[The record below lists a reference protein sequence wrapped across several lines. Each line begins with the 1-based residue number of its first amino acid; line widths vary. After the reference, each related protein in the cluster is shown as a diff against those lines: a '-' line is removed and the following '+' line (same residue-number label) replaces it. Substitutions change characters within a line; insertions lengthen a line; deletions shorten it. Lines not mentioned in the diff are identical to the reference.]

1 MEMKSRIIDTDQEN
15 HFEILCEQRMA
26 DHYADFDS
34 RLNASRLRQDQ
45 DLNIQDQD
53 QDQDS

>member
-1 MEMKSRIIDTDQEN
+1 MKSRIIDTDQEN
-15 HFEILCEQRMA
+15 HFEILCEQRVA

>member
-1 MEMKSRIIDTDQEN
+1 MQRIGLWKQRDL
-15 HFEILCEQRMA
+15 HGAEILLEKA
-26 DHYADFDS
+26 SDFDS